1 MREKA
6 KKNERRDTCRMMM
19 NAECKRNK
27 KNGKDSSSVCK
38 MWHVNDNEPH
48 RCSSS
53 YGHGDD
59 GPEKKSSQFS
69 LMHMEYS

>member
-27 KNGKDSSSVCK
+27 KMAKTVPVYVKCD
-38 MWHVNDNEPH
+38 M
-48 RCSSS
+48 
-53 YGHGDD
+53 
-59 GPEKKSSQFS
+59 
-69 LMHMEYS
+69 